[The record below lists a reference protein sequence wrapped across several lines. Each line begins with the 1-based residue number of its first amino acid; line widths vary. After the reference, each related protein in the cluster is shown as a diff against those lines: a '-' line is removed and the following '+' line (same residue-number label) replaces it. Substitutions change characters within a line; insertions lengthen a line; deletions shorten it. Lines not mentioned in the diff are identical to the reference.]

1 MQYCRT
7 VRLQA
12 FKAIDMFIKRT
23 EQLTANM
30 PDTVLPPEDQQQGT
44 SLSPNTAV
52 AGSKG
57 QPGLAESAGGAAVAL
72 AGWAFTSL
80 SSRIGNSELATPMLE
95 RRASTPSGA
104 NSSQT
109 QTTSA
114 LGSSSRVNT
123 LAQNASSSLQDQH
136 RSASQ
141 PNLPGITNGGSLVA
155 STLRAASPRSSLAF
169 SSGSIDDI
177 LDSDPMAGS
186 GDWGGDLI
194 DVAADEGDFDE
205 FESAQPAPPP
215 VPAEPVSYPRYTIT
229 RPAATSSSQSKN
241 KALSNGRKVSSL
253 GNTSS
258 SGIGKATGVS
268 KAAASVLKEIEAE
281 EGLAADWSFDGDAQE
296 AENAWNAGGDQ
307 NNGTDDTT
315 TMTGGFSTPKM
326 PSESTII
333 PSSSSNNSTPGSVTA
348 TPPPTMTTTTS
359 SSSSIAKDK
368 IAQMKEERKARLAA
382 AKEKKAASALGAKK
396 L

>member
-1 MQYCRT
+1 
-7 VRLQA
+7 
-12 FKAIDMFIKRT
+12 MFIKRT

-30 PDTVLPPEDQQQGT
+30 PDTVLPPEDQQQGS

-95 RRASTPSGA
+95 RRASTPSGG
-104 NSSQT
+104 NSQPSNQS
-109 QTTSA
+109 TSG
-114 LGSSSRVNT
+114 LGSSSLVNT
-123 LAQNASSSLQDQH
+123 LAQNASASLQGQQ

-141 PNLPGITNGGSLVA
+141 PNLPGITNGSSLIA
-155 STLRAASPRSSLAF
+155 GTSRAASPRSSLAF

-194 DVAADEGDFDE
+194 DVAADEGDFDD

-215 VPAEPVSYPRYTIT
+215 APAEPVAYPRYTIT
-229 RPAATSSSQSKN
+229 RPATSTQSKS
-241 KALSNGRKVSSL
+241 KPPSTNGKKVSSL
-253 GNTSS
+253 GSASN
-258 SGIGKATGVS
+258 SGLGRATGVS
-268 KAAASVLKEIEAE
+268 KAAASALKEIEVE
-281 EGLAADWSFDGDAQE
+281 EGLAADWSFDGDTQE
-296 AENAWNAGGDQ
+296 GDNDWNSEQGQ
-307 NNGTDDTT
+307 NDGKDHATT
-315 TMTGGFSTPKM
+315 GFSTPKLAN
-326 PSESTII
+326 STTM
-333 PSSSSNNSTPGSVTA
+333 PSSSTATTPGSNTA
-348 TPPPTMTTTTS
+348 ATTS
-359 SSSSIAKDK
+359 SAIAKDK

-382 AKEKKAASALGAKK
+382 AREKKAASALGAKK

>member
-1 MQYCRT
+1 
-7 VRLQA
+7 
-12 FKAIDMFIKRT
+12 MFIKKT

-80 SSRIGNSELATPMLE
+80 STRLGNSDLQTPMLE

-104 NSSQT
+104 GNAS
-109 QTTSA
+109 TSA
-114 LGSSSRVNT
+114 QAVVPNRIGN
-123 LAQNASSSLQDQH
+123 LAQNASSIQGQQ

-141 PNLPGITNGGSLVA
+141 PNLPGINANGA
-155 STLRAASPRSSLAF
+155 SNAGTSSSRSSLAF
-169 SSGSIDDI
+169 GNGSIDDI
-177 LDSDPMAGS
+177 LDTDPMAGS

-205 FESAQPAPPP
+205 FESAQPAAPLPPS
-215 VPAEPVSYPRYTIT
+215 EPVSYPRYTIT
-229 RPAATSSSQSKN
+229 RPATSSSSMAK
-241 KALSNGRKVSSL
+241 KPPTTGKKVSSL
-253 GNTSS
+253 GGTS
-258 SGIGKATGVS
+258 KATGVS

-281 EGLAADWSFDGDAQE
+281 EGLAADWSFDGDGGTEQE
-296 AENAWNAGGDQ
+296 TTAGGAGSND
-307 NNGTDDTT
+307 NGWGEETSLKPSATT
-315 TMTGGFSTPKM
+315 
-326 PSESTII
+326 
-333 PSSSSNNSTPGSVTA
+333 A
-348 TPPPTMTTTTS
+348 ATS
-359 SSSSIAKDK
+359 SSSSSLAKDK
-368 IAQMKEERKARLAA
+368 LAQMKEERKARLAA
-382 AKEKKAASALGAKK
+382 AKEKRAASALGAKK